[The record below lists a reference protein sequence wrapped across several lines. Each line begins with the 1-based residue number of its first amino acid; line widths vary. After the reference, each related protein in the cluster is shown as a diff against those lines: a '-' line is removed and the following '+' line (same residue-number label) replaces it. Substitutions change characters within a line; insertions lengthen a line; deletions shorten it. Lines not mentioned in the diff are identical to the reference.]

1 MQDRQY
7 DGVILED
14 KWGKTY
20 LCSNCLFAYVDFGNS
35 HLWEPKDAIYGNY
48 FLHSLEPHWNLRD
61 IWISMYRQARP
72 WEFDLSI
79 YSDFQLRDTLIQ
91 MFAKEEMWIWQLT
104 EGWGKQP
111 EGNGIGDGGLAPA
124 SSSAAA
130 APVTKAAKI
139 KGGGVA
145 TEAPV
150 AAKAASHEAKNN
162 SEPDNRPTKTDDG
175 QNIIYFE
182 KSDIKCKEL
191 WGGQAYEFFIDGPDG
206 PLEFAEANV
215 DYDDSNIEFYINNNF
230 NRGYVVKGN
239 GFSITNEVLKRS
251 VKLFE
256 DKTGTPPVFMNG
268 TIIKKNLQNFQK
280 EFVNLRNQNPKTS
293 DADIANQAV
302 RKISFGAERIKIG
315 YSDIT
320 TDIKRS
326 GGVDVDGVTH
336 KNVPTSIK
344 ITARK
349 PVKNI

>member
-91 MFAKEEMWIWQLT
+91 MFAKEEIWIWQLT

-124 SSSAAA
+124 TSSSANPAPAA
-130 APVTKAAKI
+130 KAAKP
-139 KGGGVA
+139 KGGGVT

-150 AAKAASHEAKNN
+150 AAGAAGHESTAVRNDSPIGATFAGGVYRSVPEGRDPLEIHPIFNTQKAIHRYTGEGQGGLYLGSSQRIVDSEFTGTGASIEGLVNN
-162 SEPDNRPTKTDDG
+162 FYNVKIDGLLDLTNPSVRNELGVSLDDLVRTG
-175 QNIIYFE
+175 GSKEWRYEITNPLGRYAEESGYNGIIAPAAQADGGVNIILF
-182 KSDIKCKEL
+182 KPSL
-191 WGGQAYEFFIDGPDG
+191 
-206 PLEFAEANV
+206 
-215 DYDDSNIEFYINNNF
+215 
-230 NRGYVVKGN
+230 VK
-239 GFSITNEVLKRS
+239 
-251 VKLFE
+251 
-256 DKTGTPPVFMNG
+256 
-268 TIIKKNLQNFQK
+268 Q
-280 EFVNLRNQNPKTS
+280 
-293 DADIANQAV
+293 
-302 RKISFGAERIKIG
+302 
-315 YSDIT
+315 
-320 TDIKRS
+320 
-326 GGVDVDGVTH
+326 
-336 KNVPTSIK
+336 
-344 ITARK
+344 
-349 PVKNI
+349 